1 MTAERLQQRIDD
13 DAAAGGRFRE
23 LPLPHGVDDTRT
35 EELVDELDDPED
47 RRLWWAAVQKA
58 LHDG

>member
-1 MTAERLQQRIDD
+1 MAAERLQQRIDD
-13 DAAAGGRFRE
+13 DAVAGGRFRE
-23 LPLPHGVDDTRT
+23 LPVASGLDTRT
-35 EELVDELDDPED
+35 EELVDDGDDPES